1 MTRCTACGFTT
12 RWVCPQNS
20 NGWASGFG
28 RCDRTVITRCRRATL
43 PSSRANRHEAART
56 GQRRAGINTRMPE
69 LPEVETIKED
79 LRELVAG
86 SEIERVR
93 VLDSSL
99 VEQPSA
105 EEFASRL
112 EGARITGARRRAKHL
127 IVELG
132 TGDSLVFQ
140 LKIGGQLLLVPL
152 VEEPET
158 ALMLVLDLDGDRRLF
173 LRDETGF
180 TRARLL
186 DADELE
192 ERLSSLGPEPLEE
205 GFGWDYLPRKI
216 GARRAQIKPLLLDQK
231 VVSGIGNIYADE
243 ILYDARLHPRRKA
256 NTLSEGEWEALHA
269 AIRSNLA
276 AGIENRGTTVRLYKD
291 VLDRPGEH
299 QNYLRV
305 FEKHGQPC
313 PGCEGEVVREKV
325 SGRPSHFCPACQ
337 RGDGPGGGGGLESLW

>member
-1 MTRCTACGFTT
+1 MRRCIACDSTT
-12 RWVCPQNS
+12 RRGCPQNS
-20 NGWASGFG
+20 NGRASGFG
-28 RCDRTVITRCRRATL
+28 RCHPTVLILYRRATP
-43 PSSRANRHEAART
+43 PSSLANRHEATRI
-56 GQRRAGINTRMPE
+56 GQRRAGIDTRMPE

-86 SEIERVR
+86 SQIERAR
-93 VLDSSL
+93 VLDASL

-112 EGARITGARRRAKHL
+112 EGVRITGARRRAKHL

-132 TGDSLVFQ
+132 SGDSLVFQ
-140 LKIGGQLLLVPL
+140 LKIGGQLLLVPP

-158 ALMLVLDLDGDRRLF
+158 ALMLILDLDGERRLF

-186 DADELE
+186 DADELQ
-192 ERLSSLGPEPLEE
+192 ERLASLGPEPLEE
-205 GFGWDYLPRKI
+205 EFDAGYLQRAI
-216 GARRAQIKPLLLDQK
+216 GSRRAQIKPLLLDQK

-276 AGIENRGTTVRLYKD
+276 AG
-291 VLDRPGEH
+291 GEH
-299 QNYLRV
+299 QTYLRV
-305 FEKHGQPC
+305 FEKHGKPC

-337 RGDGPGGGGGLESLW
+337 REDSPGEGGGLESLWK

>member
-1 MTRCTACGFTT
+1 
-12 RWVCPQNS
+12 
-20 NGWASGFG
+20 
-28 RCDRTVITRCRRATL
+28 
-43 PSSRANRHEAART
+43 
-56 GQRRAGINTRMPE
+56 MPE

-79 LRELVAG
+79 LRELVVG
-86 SEIERVR
+86 SEIERAR
-93 VLDSSL
+93 VLDASL

-105 EEFASRL
+105 EEFVSRL
-112 EGARITGARRRAKHL
+112 EGASITGARRRAKHL

-140 LKIGGQLLLVPL
+140 LKIGGQLLLVPP

-158 ALMLVLDLDGDRRLF
+158 ALMLVLDLDDRRLF

-192 ERLSSLGPEPLEE
+192 ERLSTLGPEPLEE
-205 GFGWDYLPRKI
+205 EFDAGYLQRTI
-216 GARRAQIKPLLLDQK
+216 GSRRAQIKPLLLDQK

-256 NTLSEGEWEALHA
+256 STLSEGEWEALYA

-276 AGIENRGTTVRLYKD
+276 AGIEHRGTTVRLYKD

-337 RGDGPGGGGGLESLW
+337 REDGPGGRARLESLW

>member
-1 MTRCTACGFTT
+1 
-12 RWVCPQNS
+12 
-20 NGWASGFG
+20 
-28 RCDRTVITRCRRATL
+28 
-43 PSSRANRHEAART
+43 
-56 GQRRAGINTRMPE
+56 MPE

-79 LRELVAG
+79 LRGLVVG
-86 SEIERVR
+86 SQIERAR
-93 VLDSSL
+93 VLDPSL
-99 VEQPSA
+99 VEQPSTQ
-105 EEFASRL
+105 EEFADRL
-112 EGARITGARRRAKHL
+112 GGASITGARRRAKHL
-127 IVELG
+127 IVELD
-132 TGDSLVFQ
+132 TSDSLVFQ
-140 LKIGGQLLLVPL
+140 LKIGGQLLLVPP
-152 VEEPET
+152 VEEPES

-186 DADELE
+186 TADELE
-192 ERLSSLGPEPLEE
+192 ERLSTLGPEPLER
-205 GFGWDYLPRKI
+205 GFDASYLRRKV
-216 GARRAQIKPLLLDQK
+216 GSRRAQIKPLLLDQK

-256 NTLSEGEWEALHA
+256 NTLTEGEWETLYA

-276 AGIENRGTTVRLYKD
+276 SGVEHRGTTVRLYRD

-325 SGRPSHFCPACQ
+325 SGRPTHFCPACQ
-337 RGDGPGGGGGLESLW
+337 TENGSGGEGQLELE